1 MVGGRNAFLD
11 GVHYI
16 GRIHTHN
23 IIIFKAVSIPVVI
36 EMHYMFCTCGL
47 YKCYIHTAHVQ
58 CHVVSELIPVAIEM
72 QRLCASHT

>member
-16 GRIHTHN
+16 GRIHTH

-47 YKCYIHTAHVQ
+47 YKINVIFILHMYNV
-58 CHVVSELIPVAIEM
+58 M
-72 QRLCASHT
+72 